1 MTAANPTLTRA
12 PDQVSMM
19 LRCARCGQVTGESR
33 DRPDGSLCMACLIP
47 PCAQCG
53 KKPGKIEVSGHGLL
67 CLGCWTED
75 RLSMESA

>member
-1 MTAANPTLTRA
+1 M
-12 PDQVSMM
+12 
-19 LRCARCGQVTGESR
+19 TGESR

-53 KKPGKIEVSGHGLL
+53 RKPGRIELPGHGLL

-75 RLSMESA
+75 RLSMETA